1 MEKTQNEIIKEICT
15 EFNCTQKEL
24 AVKIGVS
31 KRAVNQWSDGTR
43 KIPSYFYKS
52 VEFVR
57 EIHKLN
63 AELKEKYN
71 NKSLNE

>member
-24 AVKIGVS
+24 AVKLGFS
-31 KRAVNQWSDGTR
+31 YGAVTKWANGQN
-43 KIPSYFYKS
+43 KIPDYFYKS
-52 VEFVR
+52 VDFVR

-63 AELKEKYN
+63 EELAKKYN
-71 NKSLNE
+71 KDE

>member
-15 EFNCTQKEL
+15 EFNCNQKEL

-31 KRAVNQWSDGTR
+31 PRTLYKWSDNQA
-43 KIPSYFYKS
+43 KIPDYFYKS
-52 VEFVR
+52 VDFVR

-63 AELKEKYN
+63 EELAKKYN
-71 NKSLNE
+71 K